1 MKKILQMFVVIMMVT
16 QTQAQ
21 ITFDASQPYI
31 NSMYGAGKS
40 ITINSTTGERAVF
53 IAGKN
58 TNVSGENGST
68 KLFAIDG
75 TELFDF
81 NLESIGSK
89 VSFFEEN
96 NYIYIA
102 IITKDYG
109 KKVFRAVMDGN
120 INFTEIYSDTINY
133 SNQTITNIDINDD
146 GFEDFLFSGYSWLIN
161 APDAKVLLNNGD
173 GTMTLVSAPTIIPIV
188 NDGQYKSAILDNSG
202 KKHLVVISGGIGY
215 VIKNHGNGVFTQ
227 EFTLND
233 AGGSSHI
240 AISDINID
248 GLNDISIFSID
259 GTSNDGTM
267 LYKNLGNL
275 DFESYDSVFTGLPN
289 VYNGEIEY
297 ADFNGDQLP
306 DAVIAAKRL
315 NGSVVN
321 KIYLQSDS
329 FKFTGDQIGFDA
341 YDEWNNPLSLYLV
354 QGSVDIYD
362 YNGDGKLDFLLTGNL
377 GGGPG
382 PFASPQTW
390 LMTNTSTLSV
400 EQFNEERFTMYPNP
414 ARDIVSFKGINTIK
428 SIEVF
433 SQLGQKV
440 LSVRDTNV
448 INIESL
454 STGMYMVNITDMNK
468 RIVQKKLIK
477 K

>member
-1 MKKILQMFVVIMMVT
+1 MKKLLLFIAILFSVGVT
-16 QTQAQ
+16 AQ
-21 ITFDASQPYI
+21 ITFDATQPYI
-31 NSMYGAGKS
+31 NSMYGAGKF
-40 ITINSTTGERAVF
+40 ITINSATGERAVL

-109 KKVFRAVMDGN
+109 KKVFRALMDGN
-120 INFTEIYSDTINY
+120 TNFTEIYSDTINY

-173 GTMTLVSAPTIIPIV
+173 GTMTLVSAPAIIPIV
-188 NDGQYKSAILDNSG
+188 NNGQYKSAMLDNSG
-202 KKHLVVISGGIGY
+202 KKHLVVIDPGFGY
-215 VIKNHGNGVFTQ
+215 IIKNHGNGVFTQ

-233 AGGSSHI
+233 AGGYSHI
-240 AISDINID
+240 AISDIDID
-248 GLNDISIFSID
+248 GLNDISIFSVD
-259 GTSNDGTM
+259 GSNDGTM

-275 DFESYDSVFTGLPN
+275 DFESHDSVFTGLPN
-289 VYNGEIEY
+289 VWDGEIEY

-306 DAVIAAKRL
+306 DAVIAAQRL
-315 NGSVVN
+315 NGSFVN

-329 FKFTGDQIGFDA
+329 FKFTGGEIDFTVQ
-341 YDEWNNPLSLYLV
+341 DEWGNSDTLYII

-362 YNGDGKLDFLLTGNL
+362 YNNDNRLDILFTGNS
-377 GGGPG
+377 GVGAG
-382 PFASPQTW
+382 PFALPRTW
-390 LMTNTSTLSV
+390 LMTNTSTLSID
-400 EQFNEERFTMYPNP
+400 EFQQASFTMYPNP
-414 ARDIVSFKGINTIK
+414 ARDIVSFKGIDTIK
-428 SIEVF
+428 SVEVF

-440 LSVRDTNV
+440 LSVQDTHS

-454 STGMYMVNITDMNK
+454 STGMYLVQVQDANHRTF
-468 RIVQKKLIK
+468 QKKLIK

>member
-1 MKKILQMFVVIMMVT
+1 MKKILQLFVVIMMVIKA
-16 QTQAQ
+16 QAQ
-21 ITFDASQPYI
+21 ITFDATQPYI
-31 NSMYGAGKS
+31 NSMYGAGKF
-40 ITINSTTGERAVF
+40 ITINSVTGERAVL

-58 TNVSGENGST
+58 MNVLGEYGST

-81 NLESIGSK
+81 NLQSMGSK

-102 IITKDYG
+102 IVTDNYG

-120 INFTEIYSDTINY
+120 ANFTNIYSDTINH

-146 GFEDFLFSGYSWLIN
+146 GLEDFLFSGYSSLTN
-161 APDAKVLLNNGD
+161 ASDAKVLLNNGD
-173 GTMTLVSAPTIIPIV
+173 GTMALVSAPAIIPAV
-188 NDGQYKSAILDNSG
+188 NSGCYKSAILDNSG
-202 KKHLVVISGGIGY
+202 KKHLVVIDAIYSYIL
-215 VIKNHGNGVFTQ
+215 KNHGNGVFTQ
-227 EFTLND
+227 EFTLHNF
-233 AGGSSHI
+233 GGYSDV
-240 AISDINID
+240 AISDINND
-248 GLNDISIFSID
+248 GLNDISVFSIESSAD
-259 GTSNDGTM
+259 GGTM
-267 LYKNLGNL
+267 VYKNLGNL

-289 VYNGEIEY
+289 VYDGEIEY

-306 DAVIAAKRL
+306 DAVIAAKWL
-315 NGSVVN
+315 NGTFVN

-329 FKFTGDQIGFDA
+329 FTFTGDQISFDA

-362 YNGDGKLDFLLTGNL
+362 YNDDGKLDILLTGNL
-377 GGGPG
+377 GGGPV

-400 EQFNEERFTMYPNP
+400 DEFNQEGFTMYPNP
-414 ARDIVSFKGINTIK
+414 ARDIVSFKGINAIK

-440 LSVRDTNV
+440 LSVRDTDV

-468 RIVQKKLIK
+468 RTVQKKLIK
-477 K
+477 D